1 MPLALFA
8 AANTILGVIQ
18 QGCEMYTEYKGT
30 VVQAK
35 KTFDQVKKNVDEVKS
50 FWTFIKEK
58 IFRKKVDPPIVSITA
73 KAAAVTAEEEPLKP
87 SDMDESSIYFSI
99 AKNITK
105 LYRIIEKL
113 QDKLVE
119 AEEKSKDLSDPTSA
133 FEHGMNRVLIHKEII
148 RLSSELKT
156 MMCWNTPPEL
166 GALYSE
172 VTDMRMKVIDE
183 RNAKRKQE
191 ELDKRE
197 KEWLHQKQ
205 ADRIKLEIFI
215 ALWILLVLVE
225 SIGYWL
231 ILKGHRILH

>member
-30 VVQAK
+30 VVKAK
-35 KTFDQVKKNVDEVKS
+35 KTFDQVQQNVNEVKS
-50 FWTFIKEK
+50 AWKFIKEK
-58 IFRKKVDPPIVSITA
+58 IFRKKKDPPSITIA
-73 KAAAVTAEEEPLKP
+73 EKAAAASAEEEPMKP
-87 SDMDESSIYFSI
+87 SELDESSIYFSI

-148 RLSSELKT
+148 RLSAELKT
-156 MMCWNTPPEL
+156 MMCWNTPVEL

-172 VTDMRMKVIDE
+172 VTEMRMKVIDE
-183 RNAKRKQE
+183 RNARRKE
-191 ELDKRE
+191 EEKKKRE
-197 KEWLHQKQ
+197 KQWQQEQLVNQ
-205 ADRIKLEIFI
+205 IKLEVFV
-215 ALWILLVLVE
+215 ALITLLFLLEVIGLWTILRT
-225 SIGYWL
+225 
-231 ILKGHRILH
+231 HQQ

>member
-35 KTFDQVKKNVDEVKS
+35 KTFDQVKKNVNEVKS

-58 IFRKKVDPPIVSITA
+58 IFRKKSDPPILSITA

-87 SDMDESSIYFSI
+87 SEMDESSIYFSI

-105 LYRIIEKL
+105 LYRIIERL

-148 RLSSELKT
+148 RLSSELRT

-172 VTDMRMKVIDE
+172 VTAMRMKVIDE
-183 RNAKRKQE
+183 RNARRKDEEKKRKLKQWQQE
-191 ELDKRE
+191 QLVN
-197 KEWLHQKQ
+197 Q
-205 ADRIKLEIFI
+205 IKLEIFVSLMTLLFLLEVI
-215 ALWILLVLVE
+215 GLWTIL
-225 SIGYWL
+225 
-231 ILKGHRILH
+231 RIHQQ